1 MIENYCRHQGK
12 DYLWLDCG
20 KHVAGLCRYYES
32 CGFRSVGETTVQGE
46 SLTLY
51 EKIVRFGKPDY
62 K

>member
-20 KHVAGLCRYYES
+20 KHVAELCRYYES